1 MTQKTSAFFSSSVLS
16 SIALTATILLAGC
29 NAPDTVADSPADSS
43 VSNASDVVTETS
55 ADPTSDEEIVAATP
69 VPPTVETPN
78 LEEAEIKDET
88 VLDILDTTVS
98 EQGLGTAQ
106 LGMTLDELKQALP
119 DLEFAPQSPFIVD
132 FDAIAVRHQDETLF
146 YILHLAG
153 SPLAGDDRIQGLLTD
168 HPMFKTSEDVGVGT
182 PVHAAE
188 VPYGKAILSYNTG
201 NESREYVRFENHP
214 ATNISFGT
222 QANVVAQNGSSLDLA
237 GIYETPSNQYN
248 ETDLYQADASIEA
261 VLIVCLSAVCS
272 Q

>member
-1 MTQKTSAFFSSSVLS
+1 M
-16 SIALTATILLAGC
+16 ATIAIAGC
-29 NAPDTVADSPADSS
+29 NEPDTP
-43 VSNASDVVTETS
+43 VSTTTSDGGTETVVDS
-55 ADPTSDEEIVAATP
+55 QPNEETIAAAPEPTP
-69 VPPTVETPN
+69 
-78 LEEAEIKDET
+78 EEAEKPQTESET
-88 VLDILDTTVS
+88 ETETEPEEDMVLSDTTVT
-98 EQGLGTAQ
+98 EQGLGVAK

-119 DLEFAPQSPFIVD
+119 NLEFTPQAPFIVD
-132 FDAIAVRHQDETLF
+132 FDAIAVQNQGETLF

-153 SPLAGDDRIQGLLTD
+153 SPLGSGDRIQGLLTN
-168 HPMFKTSEDVGVGT
+168 HPLFKTPEDVGVGT

-222 QANVVAQNGSSLDLA
+222 QANVVDQNSPSSPLA

-248 ETDLYQADASIEA
+248 ETDVYQVDAAIEA
-261 VLIVCLSAVCS
+261 ILIVCLSAACS